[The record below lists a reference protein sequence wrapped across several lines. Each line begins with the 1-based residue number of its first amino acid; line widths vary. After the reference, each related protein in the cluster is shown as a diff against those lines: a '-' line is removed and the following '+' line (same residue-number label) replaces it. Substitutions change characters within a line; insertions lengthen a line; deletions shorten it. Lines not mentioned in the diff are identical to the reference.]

1 MSPTSYQTAPPRV
14 ATRQGTRGLLTSGR
28 AAGAGRQ
35 ALCDDG
41 VMDLVDRYED
51 AADRFTARLDA
62 VTDDQWDNPTPCTDW
77 NVRQLVDHVI
87 EIQRQIPEGLGA
99 SVGDGD
105 DAKAEWQAVRDAALA
120 ALREPGV
127 LERTMPGRGGD
138 VPVEMALLPRLSDLM
153 LHTWDLAR
161 GTGGDER
168 IDPDSAAVVL
178 EFLKPNDEIL
188 RSTGTFGPKIE
199 PPPGADAGVELLC
212 FTGRR
217 P

>member
-1 MSPTSYQTAPPRV
+1 
-14 ATRQGTRGLLTSGR
+14 
-28 AAGAGRQ
+28 
-35 ALCDDG
+35 
-41 VMDLVDRYED
+41 MDIIDRYEQ
-51 AADRFTARLDA
+51 AADGFTDRLGA
-62 VTDDQWDNPTPCTDW
+62 VADDQWDNPTPCTDW

-99 SVGDGD
+99 SVGVGDG
-105 DAKAEWQAVRDAALA
+105 ATAQETWSSVRNAALA

-127 LERTMPGRGGD
+127 FERTMPGRGGE

-161 GTGGDER
+161 GTGSDER

-188 RSTGTFGPKIE
+188 RSTGTFGPKVD
-199 PPPGADAGVELLC
+199 PPPGADAGIELLC
-212 FTGRR
+212 FAGRR